1 MKMVLL
7 VFHAEYGEAIRDLVE
22 RLHLPGFT
30 EVERVFGTGQ
40 AGSRFETHAF
50 PGHDTLIFSVM
61 PDEDVGR
68 VVGAVKTFKA
78 SLEARHKRPGGV
90 KLFVLPVEEA
100 A

>member
-7 VFHAEYGEAIRDLVE
+7 VFHSEYGDAIREMLA
-22 RLHLPGFT
+22 RLKLPGFT
-30 EVERVFGTGQ
+30 ELHRVLGTGQ

-61 PDEDVGR
+61 PDEEVPR
-68 VVGAVKTFKA
+68 VVENVRSFKA
-78 SLEARHKRPGGV
+78 SLDARHKRPGGV